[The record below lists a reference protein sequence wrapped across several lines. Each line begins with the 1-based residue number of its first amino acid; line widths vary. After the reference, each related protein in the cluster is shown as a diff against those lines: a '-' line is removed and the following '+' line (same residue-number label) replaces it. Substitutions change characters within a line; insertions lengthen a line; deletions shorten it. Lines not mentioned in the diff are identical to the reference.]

1 MYSRTLATFVLVT
14 AATFASGSVG
24 AQTVAAVEQAMIGVS
39 MQTKRLDT
47 ALLSLGQ
54 IEMSL
59 HGTEVDSVGQVA
71 SAGRQFTGA
80 VGEATPVGVILRHMK
95 SPHDIRFTRAML
107 AVSANKAVLIADTDT
122 GIINRFLP
130 QIETPAAAAESA
142 TIRDA
147 ILQTRILLE
156 TFVRVPE

>member
-1 MYSRTLATFVLVT
+1 VYSRTLATFVLLVT
-14 AATFASGSVG
+14 ATFACGSVG
-24 AQTVAAVEQAMIGVS
+24 AQTVAAVEQTMVGVS

-47 ALLSLGQ
+47 ALVSLGR

-59 HGTEVDSVGQVA
+59 HGPEVESVGQVA
-71 SAGRQFTGA
+71 NAGRQFTGA
-80 VGEATPVGVILRHMK
+80 IGEATPVGLILRHMK

-107 AVSANKAVLIADTDT
+107 AVSASKALLAADTDAE
-122 GIINRFLP
+122 IINRFLP

-147 ILQTRILLE
+147 ILQTRSLLE
-156 TFVRVPE
+156 TFARVPE